1 MRLPGRPD
9 LREKPVLASDLLA
22 LTHAAPAQGGAL
34 PGDGVWEAAISGELI
49 FHGSITSRK
58 GFYGLR
64 AKVKGEPGEDSLLS
78 SVVFPDVG
86 GGPPAK
92 TADCQLCEG
101 EIGQL
106 PHEPSCRKIQ
116 CAAS

>member
-22 LTHAAPAQGGAL
+22 LTHPAPAQGGAL

-49 FHGSITSRK
+49 FHGAITSRK

-86 GGPPAK
+86 GG
-92 TADCQLCEG
+92 LS
-101 EIGQL
+101 
-106 PHEPSCRKIQ
+106 PHEPPRQNS
-116 CAAS
+116 